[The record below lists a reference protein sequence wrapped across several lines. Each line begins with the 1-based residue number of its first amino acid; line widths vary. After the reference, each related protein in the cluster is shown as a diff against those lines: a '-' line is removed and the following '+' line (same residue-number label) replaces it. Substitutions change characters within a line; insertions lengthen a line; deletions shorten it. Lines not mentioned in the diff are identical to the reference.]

1 VPIRRLQVAAL
12 AVGSLLAGYRSFAE
26 APSGASPPKPAFEL
40 PAPTGSE
47 AVGTTVWRLTD
58 ESRRETLGDS
68 PGPRQV
74 EVIAYYPAQ
83 PSAAGTL
90 APYLR
95 EGRAEVRS
103 LFPPEKGSAALD
115 ALAAVR
121 THATLDAP
129 PKAGSG
135 RRPLL
140 LFSHG
145 LGGFASGY
153 AALLEDLASHGYVV
167 LSIVHPYESGGA
179 ALADGSVVSFLDAAG
194 KARPE
199 FLAVIREWKSED
211 KTMAS
216 VTRAIGDEE
225 QRRLLRAYL
234 AGLQHTD
241 ATLRRWVDDT
251 RLVLDRLASL
261 PATSPGI
268 QLAAQLAAQ
277 VDLQRIGVFGHSM
290 GGVAAGQLC
299 VEDPRC
305 RAGLNLDGIPQY
317 GTMIDVPLKRPF
329 LMVYSERPGR
339 AGASDPIYRRAASPY
354 YRVDVRG
361 TLHLDFS
368 DLIFWGGML
377 RERRALG
384 TIAPERA
391 TEITRTIVREYFDQ
405 TLRERPSGLL
415 AGKVPFP
422 EVKVRIVLPVAPR
435 GAAE

>member
-1 VPIRRLQVAAL
+1 
-12 AVGSLLAGYRSFAE
+12 
-26 APSGASPPKPAFEL
+26 
-40 PAPTGSE
+40 
-47 AVGTTVWRLTD
+47 
-58 ESRRETLGDS
+58 
-68 PGPRQV
+68 
-74 EVIAYYPAQ
+74 
-83 PSAAGTL
+83 
-90 APYLR
+90 
-95 EGRAEVRS
+95 
-103 LFPPEKGSAALD
+103 
-115 ALAAVR
+115 
-121 THATLDAP
+121 
-129 PKAGSG
+129 
-135 RRPLL
+135 L

-179 ALADGSVVSFLDAAG
+179 ALAGGSVVSFLDAAG

-199 FLAVIREWKSED
+199 FLAVIREWQSED
-211 KTMAS
+211 KTMSA
-216 VTRAIGDEE
+216 VTRAIGDDE

-241 ATLRRWVDDT
+241 ATLHRWVDDT
-251 RLVLDRLASL
+251 KLVLDRLASL
-261 PATSPGI
+261 PAASLG
-268 QLAAQLAAQ
+268 AQVAAQ

-317 GTMIDVPLKRPF
+317 GTMIDRELRRPF

-339 AGASDPIYRRAASPY
+339 GGASDAIYRRAASPY

-361 TLHLDFS
+361 TLHLTFS
-368 DLIFWGGML
+368 DLVFWGGL
-377 RERRALG
+377 PRERGALG

-405 TLRERPSGLL
+405 TLLERPSDLL
-415 AGKVPFP
+415 GGKVPFS

-435 GAAE
+435 GGAE